1 MNHKSNSNTSAGF
14 MDPVLDLRAV
24 RAAAAKECVEFS
36 NWNNNRNKPGK
47 KIENMKTHIHFN
59 TFNIADV
66 LYWDA
71 DILLGREDF

>member
-14 MDPVLDLRAV
+14 MDPVLDLRAE

-47 KIENMKTHIHFN
+47 KVENMKTHTLQYIQ
-59 TFNIADV
+59 
-66 LYWDA
+66 YCRRSM
-71 DILLGREDF
+71 LGC